1 MASNALP
8 AALYEG
14 LLGKLVT
21 VLELTQKPEG
31 TVTPQAKQ
39 ALLHA
44 VCNGALSD
52 DNMVLTG
59 CSDERL

>member
-1 MASNALP
+1 MATNALP
-8 AALYEG
+8 TTLYEG
-14 LLGKLVT
+14 LLLKVVT

-44 VCNGALSD
+44 VRNNRKNSD
-52 DNMVLTG
+52 
-59 CSDERL
+59 RF